1 MLKNLEPKP
10 AALPA
15 VAANSNL
22 TLLMLRKA
30 VSEIIGTYALV
41 FCGTGAIVIDK
52 ASGGAVTHVG
62 VAITFGFI
70 VMAMIYGLGEISGA
84 HLNPAVSIAFTLAGR
99 LPVKALGPYVTSQ
112 ILGAFLA
119 SITLK
124 LLFPA
129 DQLLGTTL
137 PAGTDWQSFVLELIL
152 TFFLMLVIINV
163 STGPKE
169 QGLFAGL
176 AVGSVILLEAMF
188 AGPICGASMNPA
200 RSLAPAVVSGHLE
213 SLWVYLLAP
222 VTGAAL
228 AIPTWKYLNS
238 NAKV

>member
-1 MLKNLEPKP
+1 MLKK
-10 AALPA
+10 
-15 VAANSNL
+15 S
-22 TLLMLRKA
+22 

-41 FCGTGAIVIDK
+41 FCGTGAIVIDNV
-52 ASGGAVTHVG
+52 SGGAVTHVG

-99 LPVKALGPYVTSQ
+99 LPVKALGPYIVSQ
-112 ILGAFLA
+112 LLGAFLA
-119 SITLK
+119 SLTLR
-124 LLFPA
+124 LLFPT

-137 PAGTDWQSFVLELIL
+137 PAGTDWQSFALEAIL

-188 AGPICGASMNPA
+188 AGPVCGASMNPA

-213 SLWVYLLAP
+213 SLWVYLTAP
-222 VTGAAL
+222 VIGAAL
-228 AIPTWKYLNS
+228 SIPTWKFLS
-238 NAKV
+238 SKPKV